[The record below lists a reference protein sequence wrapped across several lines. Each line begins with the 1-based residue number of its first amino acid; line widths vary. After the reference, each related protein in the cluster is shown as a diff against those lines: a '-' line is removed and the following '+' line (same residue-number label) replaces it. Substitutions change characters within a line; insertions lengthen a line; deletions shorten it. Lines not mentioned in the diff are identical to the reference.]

1 MAKNLICLLLFC
13 VFTSA
18 LNAQVGILPPG
29 ITPHPSAMLDV
40 NVLPGS
46 PKGMLIPRMQKVNRN
61 AIPGPETGLLV
72 FQTGPDSIGFYYYGG
87 ASWIWLSTHNTGWNI
102 NGNLGTTGSNFI
114 GTRDD
119 EEVRFKQNNI
129 QAGLLDGTKLNTFY
143 GVNTSV
149 GALSGI
155 RNSAFGVG
163 ALKLVST
170 GSENIAVGI
179 GSLGKL
185 NTQKRN
191 IAIGDSAMGNFST
204 SSFLYSNNVV
214 IGHFALKS
222 PNAGTSNTLIGHQVM
237 EMASGDRRFNT
248 AIGDRAMSAGTGG
261 DENVG
266 IGLKALEDVAGGN
279 KNVVIGSEAGVAI
292 TSGSRNMALGSR
304 ALYKQTAVSE
314 SIAIGDSALAS
325 FNSNTF
331 SKTQNTAIGIQAM
344 SNLTNGVAN
353 TVIGHSAMANAG
365 LDSRYNVAIG
375 VEALATGANKNYNI
389 AIGQNSMENATGS
402 NSIGI
407 GGLAMSN
414 GTIGDGIVGI
424 GFRSLTTNSGA
435 GNTAVGYQTMYIN
448 TTGAGNTAL
457 GYEALK
463 NLGSNSGNTAI
474 GFEALKGNTGGF
486 NTSVGYKSTEG
497 ATTAFRNVSIGGF
510 AHSFLTTG
518 DENIAIG
525 HNSDVTSGTLTNT
538 VVIGYGMAVST
549 NNTVVLGNSNTNK
562 WAFGLTTTGLA
573 KALEVGDN
581 VSNGNGAYLTIGGAW
596 TNTSDVNKKED
607 FTPLIGEDVLKKVA
621 ELDISKWRYKGTN
634 EYHIGPNAQNFY
646 QLFQTGTDDKAISS
660 IDPSGVA
667 LAAIQELIKQN
678 ESLRQELELLKIEI
692 KKLK

>member
-1 MAKNLICLLLFC
+1 
-13 VFTSA
+13 
-18 LNAQVGILPPG
+18 
-29 ITPHPSAMLDV
+29 
-40 NVLPGS
+40 
-46 PKGMLIPRMQKVNRN
+46 
-61 AIPGPETGLLV
+61 
-72 FQTGPDSIGFYYYGG
+72 
-87 ASWIWLSTHNTGWNI
+87 
-102 NGNLGTTGSNFI
+102 
-114 GTRDD
+114 
-119 EEVRFKQNNI
+119 
-129 QAGLLDGTKLNTFY
+129 
-143 GVNTSV
+143 
-149 GALSGI
+149 
-155 RNSAFGVG
+155 
-163 ALKLVST
+163 LVST

-261 DENVG
+261 DENIA

-331 SKTQNTAIGIQAM
+331 PRTQNTAIGIQAM

-375 VEALATGANKNYNI
+375 VEALATGANNDYNI
-389 AIGQNSMENATGS
+389 AIGKNSMENATGS

-407 GGLAMSN
+407 GGLAMST

-448 TTGAGNTAL
+448 TTGTGNTAM

-463 NLGSNSGNTAI
+463 NIGTNSGNTAI
-474 GFEALKGNTGGF
+474 GFEALKGNTGGY
-486 NTSVGYKSTEG
+486 NTSVGYRASDG
-497 ATTAFRNVSIGGF
+497 ATSAFRNVSIGGF
-510 AHSFLTTG
+510 AHSLLTSG
-518 DENIAIG
+518 DDNIAIG

-562 WAFGLTTTGLA
+562 WAFGISTTGLA
-573 KALEVGDN
+573 KAIEVGDN
-581 VSNGNGAYLTIGGAW
+581 VTNGNGAYLTIGGAW
-596 TNTSDVNKKED
+596 TNTSDVNKKDD
-607 FTPLIGEDVLKKVA
+607 FTTLNGSDVLKKVA
-621 ELDISKWRYKGTN
+621 ELDIARWRYKGTN

-678 ESLRQELELLKIEI
+678 DALKQELELLKMEI